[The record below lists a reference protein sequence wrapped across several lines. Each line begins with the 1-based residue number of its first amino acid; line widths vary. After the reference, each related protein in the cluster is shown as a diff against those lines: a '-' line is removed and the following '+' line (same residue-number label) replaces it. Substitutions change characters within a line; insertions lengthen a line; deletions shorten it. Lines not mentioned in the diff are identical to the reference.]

1 MPRLLPEIGMKAI
14 AEKFANEKL
23 LKADLMQTRL
33 HGYAFYGD
41 RSVARVRAKHL
52 RAWESSIAFRQKQ
65 SPDWPAR
72 RQRFVRDLDAKL
84 CRLWSQTEVSRQ
96 RGDCW
101 CFNLR
106 SVW

>member
-1 MPRLLPEIGMKAI
+1 MKTVTDI
-14 AEKFANEKL
+14 FANEKL
-23 LKADLMQTRL
+23 LKADLARTRL
-33 HGYAFYGD
+33 HGYGLYGD

-52 RAWESSIAFRQKQ
+52 RAWESAIGFRQKQ

-84 CRLWSQTEVSRQ
+84 CRLWNQAEVSRQ
-96 RGDCW
+96 RDDCW
-101 CFNLR
+101 CFNLK